1 MPEHTQTA
9 KDRTG
14 LVDHY
19 ISELSRLAK
28 DQYPQTAIE
37 VLSTL
42 YEDED
47 AHLVVF
53 LPEGA
58 CDSDRERLRKTL
70 TKRSTE
76 ILLDTGL
83 LILAGAYETSQQHKS
98 KE

>member
-1 MPEHTQTA
+1 MSERTPTA
-9 KDRTG
+9 PDRTG
-14 LVDHY
+14 LVDYY

-28 DQYPQTAIE
+28 DHYPQAAIE

-58 CDSDRERLRKTL
+58 CESEIEKLRETL
-70 TKRSTE
+70 TQRSTE
-76 ILLDTGL
+76 ILLDTGF
-83 LILAGAYETSQQHKS
+83 LILVGVYELSQQHKRV
-98 KE
+98 E